1 MRRSSLTRL
10 YPKRWRR
17 RYGEEFQ
24 ALLDDEPFSLSLVR
38 DVLTGALGAHLA
50 STLEEPMLSTRRIQ
64 AASAFLALTAIVTGL
79 FVLAAA
85 GAKELLVNQAILGAG
100 SATRPGMEPFIERGL
115 VIAAGSG
122 AALVLGV
129 VALGWRLRNRA
140 WLRTDLVLFVRL
152 LRRLALTVGLI
163 AVICA
168 FAVLIVV
175 PAVLIVSR

>member
-1 MRRSSLTRL
+1 LWSWWSR
-10 YPKRWRR
+10 
-17 RYGEEFQ
+17 
-24 ALLDDEPFSLSLVR
+24 
-38 DVLTGALGAHLA
+38 
-50 STLEEPMLSTRRIQ
+50 
-64 AASAFLALTAIVTGL
+64 
-79 FVLAAA
+79 
-85 GAKELLVNQAILGAG
+85 
-100 SATRPGMEPFIERGL
+100 
-115 VIAAGSG
+115 SG

-175 PAVLIVSR
+175 PVLLIVSR